1 MGLMTGS
8 SRRRPWHARAAIGI
22 VEAEP
27 EFHSF

>member
-1 MGLMTGS
+1 MGLMAGS
-8 SRRRPWHARAAIGI
+8 SGRRPYACAAIGI